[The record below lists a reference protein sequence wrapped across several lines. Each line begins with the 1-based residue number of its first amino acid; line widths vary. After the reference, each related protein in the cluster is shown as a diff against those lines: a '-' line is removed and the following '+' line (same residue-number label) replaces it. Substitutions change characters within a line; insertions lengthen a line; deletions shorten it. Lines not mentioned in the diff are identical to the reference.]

1 MYPSRIYCARPG
13 SRIWEVDVEGEIVR
27 THQFKAD
34 LACAPSKIYKGNEDA
49 NSSIGMKFDE
59 KNSDLYSND
68 DTINAENDGGNDEML
83 EYQPQ
88 NLQFSKL
95 YKLNQQGH
103 LLAFNELGIYIF
115 DMRTSTLILWCN
127 QFERIVD
134 AHVMENEGDIVIF
147 TQTGSLYSIQLQTLQ
162 YYARKLISQDKLHD
176 CACLMRKNVKYFA
189 DKAHEDYEL
198 NCCNRVKN
206 YLMQRHQYELLND
219 LSVIFDAVALCESS
233 GDNNSSS
240 GASTGTAGD
249 RNSNIIMGAIAN
261 PATITSKSNSSG
273 DETSSH
279 NGLFVLENSFC
290 DNLKCQKRSTESQL
304 KEALLTVTGKFG
316 KNIIKYKFNVFQK
329 DQQQVVQDLIPA
341 PTRSMPFSEMDLGN
355 NADVCG
361 NDDICDGLIN
371 DAANIDSR
379 EEEIVCD
386 SRNTPASTSAVHY
399 SSVTINKT
407 KENSTNIA
415 RANSKS
421 NSNKI
426 TIYPSLTAEQKTIY
440 NLYLICKS
448 SKIGKINFLERYRK
462 LFDEYTAPELIRL
475 LEKLVQL
482 MIDHGDDRIVAQCH
496 CYEMYFHY
504 LNPELIW
511 EMDNASRDYI
521 AEGFKLLNTNDDIIR
536 CVNCNFPLRFDNNC
550 YFHAL
555 GAVLIRY
562 YWSRHEQFKCFDIL
576 NAVPSLYDV
585 MARLYLAEGNT
596 LKVLSLILAYGQPE
610 LLMEMGRTF
619 TLESWTLCFELFVE
633 MQLGRVTCVQC
644 ACLTTVAN
652 IGGHFFY
659 TWNCF
664 LNIALEYIDTKDLLD
679 LVLKWSQFIPNDA
692 IDRDFYMSCLLKG

>member
-1 MYPSRIYCARPG
+1 MHPSRIYCARPG
-13 SRIWEVDVEGEIVR
+13 SQIWEVDVEGEIVR
-27 THQFKAD
+27 THQFKAN
-34 LACAPSKIYKGNEDA
+34 LACAPAKIFKGNEEN
-49 NSSIGMKFDE
+49 NSLIEIKSDE
-59 KNSDLYSND
+59 NHDNDLYSYGETMNV
-68 DTINAENDGGNDEML
+68 ENDGGNDEML
-83 EYQPQ
+83 DYQPQ

-95 YKLNQQGH
+95 HKLNQQGN
-103 LLAFNELGIYIF
+103 LLAFTELGIYIF

-134 AHVMENEGDIVIF
+134 ARVMENNGDIVIF
-147 TQTGSLYSIQLQTLQ
+147 TQTGSLYSIQLQTIQ
-162 YYARKLISQDKLHD
+162 YYAQTLISQEKFYE
-176 CACLMRKNVKYFA
+176 CAHLMRKNVKYFA

-219 LSVIFDAVALCESS
+219 LSVIFDAVAQCESN
-233 GDNNSSS
+233 GDNHSSS
-240 GASTGTAGD
+240 GGSTGTAGD
-249 RNSNIIMGAIAN
+249 RSSNIIMGAIAN
-261 PATITSKSNSSG
+261 SSAISLKQLPSG
-273 DETSSH
+273 DETPSN
-279 NGLFVLENSFC
+279 NGLFVLENAFC

-329 DQQQVVQDLIPA
+329 DQQRVVQDLIPA
-341 PTRSMPFSEMDLGN
+341 PKREMSFSEIDLGN
-355 NADVCG
+355 NIDDC
-361 NDDICDGLIN
+361 DHSDICDGLTN
-371 DAANIDSR
+371 TSR
-379 EEEIVCD
+379 EEEIVCHPI
-386 SRNTPASTSAVHY
+386 NTTVSTSSIHY
-399 SSVTINKT
+399 PSIITHKREENTTTIANL
-407 KENSTNIA
+407 ST
-415 RANSKS
+415 

-426 TIYPSLTAEQKTIY
+426 TNYPSFTAEQKTIY

-448 SKIGKINFLERYRK
+448 SKIGKVNFLERYRK

-482 MIDHGDDRIVAQCH
+482 MIDHGDHRSVAQCH

-521 AEGFKLLNTNDDIIR
+521 AEGFKLLNTNDNIIR
-536 CVNCNFPLRFDNNC
+536 CINCKFPLRFDNNC

-585 MARLYLAEGNT
+585 MARLYLAEGNM

-619 TLESWTLCFELFVE
+619 TLESWSLCFELFVE
-633 MQLGRVTCVQC
+633 MQLGRLTCVHC
-644 ACLTTVAN
+644 ACLTTVDN

-664 LNIALEYIDTKDLLD
+664 LNIALEYVETNELLN